1 MKIRGIPHIAKRTI
15 LSGKVLEKIKN
26 EETYNG
32 CQNQIA
38 EHFGP
43 LVVAFYVNI
52 STVLAAHN

>member
-1 MKIRGIPHIAKRTI
+1 
-15 LSGKVLEKIKN
+15 VLEKIKN